1 MEKVRT
7 EHDGARIT
15 CSILTAILPIVLL
28 ALMPHFLFSE
38 AQISGIWVSDL
49 FGHLCVWGCI
59 PLTTLAILPT
69 AAHGW
74 AGNSTRISAK
84 SL

>member
-38 AQISGIWVSDL
+38 AQISGI
-49 FGHLCVWGCI
+49 
-59 PLTTLAILPT
+59 
-69 AAHGW
+69 
-74 AGNSTRISAK
+74 
-84 SL
+84 